1 MSASSSPDP
10 YRLAVLISGG
20 GRTLENIQAAIGRR
34 DFNAKVTTV
43 ISSRPG
49 VFGLTRAAN
58 LGIPASVVV
67 RKQFNSPSEFSDVIW
82 AKIREAG
89 ADLVCLCGFLSLI
102 TIPPDFAG
110 KVINVHPALLPSFG
124 GQGMYGHH
132 VHEAVIAH
140 GCKVSGCTVHFAD
153 DTYDTGPIVVQRVC
167 EVLDDDT
174 PDALASRVFEQE
186 CLAYPQALK
195 MLAEGRVI
203 LQGSRARIVPVM
215 DDMIERARRFSEIAH
230 EGQTRL
236 GGEPYATHP
245 AAVVEILRAHGV
257 TDRDILAAGYLH
269 DTVEDT
275 QITAD
280 QLARAFNPRVA
291 QIVSELTI
299 PKEFEEPSEK
309 KNAWLL
315 EHATKLS
322 VPAKW
327 IKLADRC
334 HNVSQLGAKSA
345 DRQARYVKATMA
357 LVEALKP
364 WPSDA
369 LAQRIYKGLK
379 AIPKS

>member
-1 MSASSSPDP
+1 MFAPSPNP

-20 GRTLENIQAAIGRR
+20 GRTLENIQAAIGRG

-67 RKQFNSPSEFSDVIW
+67 RKQYNSPSEFSDVIW

-124 GQGMYGHH
+124 GKGMFGHH
-132 VHEAVIAH
+132 VHDAVIAH

-153 DTYDTGPIVVQRVC
+153 DTYDTGPILVQRVC
-167 EVLDDDT
+167 DVLDDDT
-174 PDALASRVFEQE
+174 PDSLAARVFEQE

-203 LQGSRARIVPVM
+203 LQDSRARIVPLIS
-215 DDMIERARRFSEIAH
+215 DMIQRARRFSEVAH
-230 EGQTRL
+230 EGQTRV

-257 TDRDILAAGYLH
+257 TDADILAAGYLH

-275 QITAD
+275 SITFD
-280 QLARAFNPRVA
+280 QLARAFNPRIA
-291 QIVSELTI
+291 SIVGELTI

-315 EHATKLS
+315 EHAPKLS

-327 IKLADRC
+327 IKLADRF
-334 HNVSQLGAKSA
+334 HNVKQLAAKSP
-345 DRQARYVKATMA
+345 DRQARYVKATTA
-357 LVEALKP
+357 LIQALKP
-364 WPSDA
+364 WPCEP
-369 LAQRIYKGLK
+369 LAHGISEGLK
-379 AIPKS
+379 AYPKA